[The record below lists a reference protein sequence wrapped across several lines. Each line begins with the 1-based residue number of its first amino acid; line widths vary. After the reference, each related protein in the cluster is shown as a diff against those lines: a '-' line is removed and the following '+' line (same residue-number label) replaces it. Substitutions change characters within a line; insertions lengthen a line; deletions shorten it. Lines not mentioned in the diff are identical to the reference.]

1 MLILGFFFCNSR
13 FDGFDD
19 RELGLA
25 GWFGLITDWNIGI
38 EVLIWEIND
47 LCSCNLNLFT
57 WVLYMIG
64 FGIFFFKFKIWV
76 FFLLLHSRFLIR
88 EIVHFCSC
96 NLKFVYLLLNMI
108 GFVAV
113 LFWVVIVTLE
123 LCLRVG

>member
-1 MLILGFFFCNSR
+1 
-13 FDGFDD
+13 
-19 RELGLA
+19 
-25 GWFGLITDWNIGI
+25 
-38 EVLIWEIND
+38 
-47 LCSCNLNLFT
+47 
-57 WVLYMIG
+57 MIG

-96 NLKFVYLLLNMI
+96 NLKFVYLLLKMI